1 MSDVATATVADH
13 GPKRGIDWF
22 PYVVAILSG
31 IILVVFLAYPIGK
44 TTLYSFVLLDDDLTF
59 GNLTLDNFRNFI
71 EVPLYTDALQNSIT
85 IAAWTTVA
93 TVVLALPA
101 AYAVARIDI
110 PYRTFLLTFSIIP
123 LIAPPFIGAYSWI
136 ILFGNQGMIRRYFD
150 ILFGIDLPT
159 IYGPFGIVL
168 ALSLHYFPFVFL
180 FTQGALAASDPF
192 IEESASIMGA
202 KRFRIMRSITF
213 PLVIPAIGAGA
224 VLVFVRT
231 LGNFG
236 VPAVLGKEYMVLTT
250 LMVYQVNGYFNL
262 NAASAIALANVALT
276 LIAVFFLARIQRR
289 RRFITV
295 TSTTRAAKRQT
306 GRGAKI
312 AGNTYVW
319 SLFILA
325 VMPQIIVL
333 FYSFAERW
341 AGSLWPQRMGWGNYH
356 HVLTELTEP
365 IFNSIYL
372 AGGATLLAVFFGTLA
387 AYISQRKKFFGKWL
401 LDMTIMLPFIMPGII
416 TGVAFLTTFNTGILV
431 LTGTASII
439 MLAYFVRR
447 LAYIFRAVS
456 AAISQVDNKIDEA
469 STICGAAWGYTMR
482 RVTIPLVAP
491 GMLAGG
497 ILVFSTLIIELSIT
511 IMVYSADWQTMSVL
525 MFEQLLDDQIEYA
538 TATGS
543 IAIILT
549 ISLVFAA
556 SRLVGKSMA
565 DMFR

>member
-1 MSDVATATVADH
+1 MSDAAVAIDQ
-13 GPKRGIDWF
+13 GPKRGFDWF
-22 PYVVAILSG
+22 PYVVALLSG

-44 TTLYSFVLLDDDLTF
+44 TTLYSFIKLDDELTL
-59 GNLTLDNFRNFI
+59 GNLTLANFRNFF
-71 EVPLYTDALQNSIT
+71 EVPLYRDALWHSIT
-85 IAAWTTVA
+85 VALWTTLVS
-93 TVVLALPA
+93 VLLALPA
-101 AYAVARIDI
+101 AYAVARVNI
-110 PYRTFLLTFSIIP
+110 PYRTFLMTFSIIP
-123 LIAPPFIGAYSWI
+123 LIAPPFIGAYAWI
-136 ILFGNQGMIRRYFD
+136 ILFGNQGMIKRSFD
-150 ILFGIDLPT
+150 MFFGIDIPT
-159 IYGPFGIVL
+159 IYGPVGIVL

-180 FTQGALAASDPF
+180 FTQGALAAADPF
-192 IEESASIMGA
+192 IEESAQIMGA
-202 KRFRIMRSITF
+202 RRFRIMRSITF

-236 VPAVLGKEYMVLTT
+236 VPAVLGKEYMVLPT
-250 LMVYQVNGYFNL
+250 LMVYQINGYFNL

-276 LIAVFFLARIQRR
+276 LIAVYFLARIQRR

-295 TSTTRAAKRQT
+295 TSTTRASKRHT
-306 GRGAKI
+306 GRGARI
-312 AGNTYVW
+312 AANTYVW
-319 SLFILA
+319 GLFILA
-325 VMPQIIVL
+325 VLPQIIVV

-341 AGSLWPQRMGWGNYH
+341 AGTLWPQRMGFGNYIH
-356 HVLTELTEP
+356 IFTELTEP
-365 IFNSIYL
+365 IFNSVYL
-372 AGGATLLAVFFGTLA
+372 AGGATLLAIFFGTLA
-387 AYISQRKKFFGKWL
+387 AYISQRKRFFGKWA

-416 TGVAFLTTFNTGILV
+416 TGVAFLTTFNTGWIV

-439 MLAYFVRR
+439 MLAYFIRR

-456 AAISQVDNKIDEA
+456 AAISQVDSKIDEA
-469 STICGAAWGYTMR
+469 STICGAAWAYTMR

-491 GMLAGG
+491 GILAGG

-525 MFEQLLDDQIEYA
+525 MFEQLLDDEIEYA

-549 ISLVFAA
+549 MSLVFIA
-556 SRLVGKSMA
+556 SRLIGKSMA

>member
-1 MSDVATATVADH
+1 MSDAATATVGDR
-13 GPKRGIDWF
+13 GPKKGIDWF
-22 PYVVAILSG
+22 PYVVAVLSAFIL
-31 IILVVFLAYPIGK
+31 IVFLAYPIGK

-59 GNLTLDNFRNFI
+59 GNLTLANFRNFV

-85 IAAWTTVA
+85 IALWTTLVS
-93 TVVLALPA
+93 VLLALPA

-136 ILFGNQGMIRRYFD
+136 ILFGNQGMVKRYFD
-150 ILFGIDLPT
+150 ILFGIDIPT

-180 FTQGALAASDPF
+180 FTQGALAAADPF
-192 IEESASIMGA
+192 IEESAQIMGA
-202 KRFRIMRSITF
+202 KRFHIMRSITF

-262 NAASAIALANVALT
+262 NAASAIALANVVLT

-295 TSTTRAAKRQT
+295 TSTTRASKRHT
-306 GRGAKI
+306 ARGAKI
-312 AGNTYVW
+312 AGNAYVW
-319 SLFILA
+319 TLFSLA
-325 VMPQIIVL
+325 VLPQIIVL

-387 AYISQRKKFFGKWL
+387 AYISQRKRFFGKWL
-401 LDMTIMLPFIMPGII
+401 LDMTIMLPFVMPGII
-416 TGVAFLTTFNTGILV
+416 TGVAFLTTFNTGILI

>member
-1 MSDVATATVADH
+1 MSDAATVTAAEQ
-13 GPKRGIDWF
+13 GPKKGIDWF
-22 PYVVAILSG
+22 PYVVAFFSVT
-31 IILVVFLAYPIGK
+31 ILVVFLIYPIGK
-44 TTLYSFVLLDDDLTF
+44 TTLYSFVLLGDELTF
-59 GNLTLDNFRNFI
+59 GNLTLANFQNFI
-71 EVPLYTDALQNSIT
+71 DVPLYTDALKNSIT
-85 IAAWTTVA
+85 IAVWTTVVS
-93 TVVLALPA
+93 VVLALPA
-101 AYAVARIDI
+101 AYAMARIDI

-123 LIAPPFIGAYSWI
+123 LIAPPFISAYSWI
-136 ILFGNQGMIRRYFD
+136 ILFGNQGMIKRYFD
-150 ILFGIDLPT
+150 ILFGIDIPT

-192 IEESASIMGA
+192 IEESAKIMGA

-236 VPAVLGKEYMVLTT
+236 VPAVLGKEFMVLPT

-262 NAASAIALANVALT
+262 NAASAVALANVALT
-276 LIAVFFLARIQRR
+276 LIAVFLLARIQRR

-295 TSTTRAAKRQT
+295 TSTTRAAKRHT

-319 SLFILA
+319 GLFILA

-341 AGSLWPQRMGWGNYH
+341 AGSLWPQRMGFGNYI

-365 IFNSIYL
+365 IFNSVYL
-372 AGGATLLAVFFGTLA
+372 AGGATLLAVCFGTLA
-387 AYISQRKKFFGKWL
+387 AYISQRKQFFGKWL

-416 TGVAFLTTFNTGILV
+416 TGVAFLTTFNTGLIV
-431 LTGTASII
+431 LTGTGSII
-439 MLAYFVRR
+439 MLAYFIRR

-469 STICGAAWGYTMR
+469 STICGATWGYTMR

-511 IMVYSADWQTMSVL
+511 IMVYSAIWQTMSIM

-549 ISLVFAA
+549 IGLVFAA

-565 DMFR
+565 EMFR

>member
-1 MSDVATATVADH
+1 MSDAVTATVDAR
-13 GPKRGIDWF
+13 GPKKGIDWF

-59 GNLTLDNFRNFI
+59 GNLTLANFRNFI

-150 ILFGIDLPT
+150 ILFGIDIPT

-192 IEESASIMGA
+192 IEESAHIMGA
-202 KRFRIMRSITF
+202 PRSRIMCSITF

-295 TSTTRAAKRQT
+295 TSTTRAAKRHK

-312 AGNTYVW
+312 AGNAYVW

-365 IFNSIYL
+365 IFNSIFL

-387 AYISQRKKFFGKWL
+387 AYISQRKQFFGKWL

-416 TGVAFLTTFNTGILV
+416 TGVAFLTTFNTGILI